1 MYSKKRNIKR
11 REIKRKNVSLR
22 MTIVKKCREF
32 SQTRFMGKQLNVR
45 GLLYHAIE
53 GTNRDAIEHEV
64 GHELTSVARECSG
77 QTSVQSSLFV
87 TEIACLSRQ
96 RTQLL
101 TQKSLREFPWFFF
114 MIAVRMVL
122 YVFVSQYLEN

>member
-1 MYSKKRNIKR
+1 M
-11 REIKRKNVSLR
+11 KNVSLR
-22 MTIVKKCREF
+22 TTNVKKCREF

-53 GTNRDAIEHEV
+53 GANRDAIEHEV
-64 GHELTSVARECSG
+64 GHELPSVARECSG

-114 MIAVRMVL
+114 TIAVRMVL

>member
-1 MYSKKRNIKR
+1 
-11 REIKRKNVSLR
+11 
-22 MTIVKKCREF
+22 
-32 SQTRFMGKQLNVR
+32 MGEQLNVG

-64 GHELTSVARECSG
+64 GRELPSVARGCSV
-77 QTSVQSSLFV
+77 QTSVQSALFV

-114 MIAVRMVL
+114 TIAVRMVL
-122 YVFVSQYLEN
+122 YVIVWQNLKN

>member
-1 MYSKKRNIKR
+1 MKLKIRTSFHTLF
-11 REIKRKNVSLR
+11 VSLR
-22 MTIVKKCREF
+22 TTIVKKCREF

-53 GTNRDAIEHEV
+53 GTNGDAIEHEV

-114 MIAVRMVL
+114 TIAVRMVL